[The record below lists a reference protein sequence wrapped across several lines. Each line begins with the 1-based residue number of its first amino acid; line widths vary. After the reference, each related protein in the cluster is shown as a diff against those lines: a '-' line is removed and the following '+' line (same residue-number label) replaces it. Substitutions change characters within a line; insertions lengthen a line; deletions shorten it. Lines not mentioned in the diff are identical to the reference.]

1 MALWFPADIRPLETG
16 LLSGILWRACGQ
28 SFWIAVTAGA
38 ISGIVGAGTPP
49 SPVLVEL
56 FTSEGCS
63 SCPPADALLEKLD
76 AANNPAAP
84 QVIVL
89 SEHVDYWN
97 DTGWKDP
104 YSSHAFSQ
112 RQNTY
117 AKHFHLNDVY
127 TPEMVVDGA
136 SEFVGSDS
144 REAASHIASAA
155 RHPGITVRLIA
166 VSPDVLRIEIP
177 ATPHAMSRGA
187 ADVFV
192 AIASNETST
201 QVLGGENGG
210 RKLHHVAVA
219 RGIASIGQIH
229 EGESFS
235 KEIRPGRNAGGLRVI
250 VWVQE
255 AGQGQV
261 LGSAMKIW

>member
-1 MALWFPADIRPLETG
+1 MQSKLPL
-16 LLSGILWRACGQ
+16 LIAASVLGIY
-28 SFWIAVTAGA
+28 GA
-38 ISGIVGAGTPP
+38 VGAGNSP

-76 AANNPAAP
+76 AANNPASP

-112 RQNTY
+112 RQNIY
-117 AKHFHLNDVY
+117 AKQFHLNDVY

-136 SEFVGSDS
+136 SEFVGSDG
-144 REAASHIASAA
+144 REAALHIASAA
-155 RHPGITVRLIA
+155 RRPGIPVRLIA

-177 ATPHAMSRGA
+177 ATPQAISRGA
-187 ADVFV
+187 ADVIV

-219 RGIASIGQIH
+219 RGIAAIGQIH
-229 EGESFS
+229 EGGSFS
-235 KEIRPGRNAGGLRVI
+235 KEIRPGRNAAGLRVI
-250 VWVQE
+250 AWVQE
-255 AGQGQV
+255 TGQGHV